1 MGTGDFKQKGF
12 LCTSCSAARNP
23 IVTVLSFCRGL
34 LLGEEPH
41 VIQISGPKLM
51 CLWRTEL
58 GFLDTR
64 YSNDY
69 GETWEDLDLQPMTY
83 NFHQKQQKVQC
94 PSLSSTAVSS
104 GGVFYVLN
112 YFSN

>member
-1 MGTGDFKQKGF
+1 M
-12 LCTSCSAARNP
+12 
-23 IVTVLSFCRGL
+23 
-34 LLGEEPH
+34 
-41 VIQISGPKLM
+41 IQISGPKLM

-83 NFHQKQQKVQC
+83 NFHQKQQKVQS
-94 PSLSSTAVSS
+94 PSSIAVGS
-104 GGVFYVLN
+104 GGVLIFEMI
-112 YFSN
+112 FES